1 MFVCPFIPTNVLLSL
16 EIGLPQDSR
25 DAFDDTFQSSA
36 HFDQKCQSSA
46 FSIPSAS
53 ISPINH
59 ASESDFKHC
68 EHVEVSAD
76 VALFNEFNTNG
87 SLFSVHSA
95 PPVQLV
101 NDLHL
106 SSAQCIAID
115 KTALQSDAGDSSRR
129 PISLAIDSQQ
139 NFSTKSAFIELNA
152 NKRNSECD
160 DDDND
165 NLLTVSSVTA
175 RPLIAK
181 SRELRNSK

>member
-1 MFVCPFIPTNVLLSL
+1 M
-16 EIGLPQDSR
+16 QDSR
-25 DAFDDTFQSSA
+25 EAFDESFSSSK
-36 HFDQKCQSSA
+36 HFDQRCQSSA
-46 FSIPSAS
+46 FSIPNAS
-53 ISPINH
+53 ISPINL
-59 ASESDFKHC
+59 ASGSDLQHC
-68 EHVEVSAD
+68 EHVEVSPD

-87 SLFSVHSA
+87 SLFSIHSA
-95 PPVQLV
+95 PPVQLA
-101 NDLHL
+101 DMHL
-106 SSAQCIAID
+106 STAQSIGD
-115 KTALQSDAGDSSRR
+115 KNSSPSEAGDASRR

-139 NFSTKSAFIELNA
+139 NFSTRSAFIELST

>member
-1 MFVCPFIPTNVLLSL
+1 MTTNFHLL
-16 EIGLPQDSR
+16 QDSR
-25 DAFDDTFQSSA
+25 DASDDTFQSSA
-36 HFDQKCQSSA
+36 HHDHKCQSSA

-53 ISPINH
+53 ISPITH
-59 ASESDFKHC
+59 ASESDFQHC
-68 EHVEVSAD
+68 DHVEVSAD

-87 SLFSVHSA
+87 SLFSIHSA
-95 PPVQLV
+95 PPVQQAT
-101 NDLHL
+101 DMHM

-115 KTALQSDAGDSSRR
+115 KGAMQSDAGDASRR

-139 NFSTKSAFIELNA
+139 NFSTKSAFIELNT

-181 SRELRNSK
+181 SRELRNNK